1 MMRWFKNLFKKKK
14 RQIDLPDVC
23 QEVERLAGLTYWVPN
38 QNEWTTIEP
47 KPDFLPKKK
56 MKVHKL
62 DQHMRKQTFVRPGIY
77 TMEVDYSFI
86 PRRNRDE

>member
-1 MMRWFKNLFKKKK
+1 MMRWLKNLFKKKK
-14 RQIDLPDVC
+14 REIDLPDVC

-38 QNEWTTIEP
+38 RNV

-62 DQHMRKQTFVRPGIY
+62 DQHMRKETFVSPGVY
-77 TMEVDYSFI
+77 TREVDYSFI
-86 PRRNRDE
+86 VRRNRDE